1 MALSDPQSALIATVL
16 QTAPAAIMQ
25 IIGFLRERGHEAAA
39 GDLEAHLANSDA
51 NLRLVIQRSRAAQG
65 LPPLPAVDPG

>member
-1 MALSDPQSALIATVL
+1 MPLTTAQTNLLAVII

-25 IIGFLRERGHEAAA
+25 IVQYLRERGHAEAAD
-39 GDLEAHLANSDA
+39 DLEVHLSRSDA
-51 NLRLVIQRSRAAQG
+51 NFKLVIDLAREAQG